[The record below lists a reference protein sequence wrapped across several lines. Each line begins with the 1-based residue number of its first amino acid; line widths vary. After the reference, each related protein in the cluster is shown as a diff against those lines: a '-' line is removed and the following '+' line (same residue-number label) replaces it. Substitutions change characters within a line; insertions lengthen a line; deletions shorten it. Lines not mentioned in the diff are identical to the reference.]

1 MAIKIRT
8 NLMLLL
14 SLVGPIIG
22 PTAVRLTLLVSLTN
36 LIYAQDD
43 KQQKDRQKEEISR
56 WIAELGQGQPGDNNQ
71 ATTAL
76 IGMGTEAIPYLLKVF
91 ESNPQLFRDQ
101 TLLNDHWIRLR
112 AAHCL
117 SQLNYTSIINILM
130 REIERDPH
138 PTMRHIYAIYLTR
151 HDLEKSIR
159 VLVEN
164 LKRAEFTIPDII
176 TTLKNINN
184 PFAISML
191 KPLLKADQSRVRL
204 AAAEIL
210 VFLGDA
216 SGAEILLSQRE
227 DPDLQLTA
235 ALLLPLEYKDTIL
248 PVLKRS
254 LTHTDPQV
262 RLKVVEK
269 LTDLGESGDM
279 QPKDKFSL
287 LLEALERES
296 DAWKRGSDL
305 FLNEIPLPADG
316 IIEMIGHPDG
326 YDPHGTA
333 ELRHTVIQKWRER
346 LEREEVE
353 WLEGLKPRREITGY
367 QKATIGNIDISHQQ
381 IDMSNYFCLTGRKAY
396 LIGAMDGS
404 FPPAGRLL
412 GDEGGLWAPPIKL
425 LDGFSLTIAETGS
438 SPWDLQGCR
447 NYQHQFSDNKL
458 IFERSDIVANRQDFV
473 LEDKPGLFSRLTI
486 RNLQNETRTITVH
499 LQSQI
504 NIRPAWRSGLPN
516 DIDIIQYRQG
526 QVMAEDRSRSE
537 ERLVFGATI
546 LPTEH
551 RIEGNRVTLSYS
563 LQLPANGKVSIS
575 FLFLKLAASKENE
588 FSTLLGQEDELIQ
601 QKRRTYQSIAFEGVQ
616 FDCSDPQVAKAF
628 VLAKLNLHM
637 LRLDLRPHLSASVFL
652 AGYPNY
658 ARVFGCDSF
667 YSISGADAIGFSDTA
682 GGTLETLAAAREN
695 PHGTPAGPIPHEIAT
710 SNRLIG
716 IGNAQEPSQF
726 VLACWQHYRW
736 IGNRRFLER
745 IYPICQKSISFLLS
759 QRDVDKDGY
768 VEGNGLIEAPGAGG
782 KTLEAAC
789 YLYSAYRGLAEM
801 SADLG
806 QSDMA
811 SQYEEQASDLKYK
824 FNRQW
829 WDKKN
834 QMWATGLETDG
845 SQHMKGFWS
854 VVFPMETQL
863 TTPGRAKLALNRIRK
878 EWVNA
883 WGGVHT
889 WEEDVSRQ
897 GSGVIT
903 TNIFGLV
910 GFQYG
915 QSQFGWEM
923 VKCAAMAPEQD
934 RMPGA
939 FVEMIPPGGSN
950 FIQLWSVG
958 PFLDMLVRG
967 LGGVEPN
974 ANQHSILLSP
984 VLPSDLTHFR
994 FKRLQVGEHVFSF
1007 SHYLQDDGIETSITH
1022 HSGSVPLNVKFCV
1035 KGRNISSISIDST
1048 SVPTETSEHSTFGY
1062 IQSMVKMTVPVG
1074 QTKRIRVPR
1083 D

>member
-1 MAIKIRT
+1 M
-8 NLMLLL
+8 
-14 SLVGPIIG
+14 
-22 PTAVRLTLLVSLTN
+22 
-36 LIYAQDD
+36 
-43 KQQKDRQKEEISR
+43 
-56 WIAELGQGQPGDNNQ
+56 
-71 ATTAL
+71 
-76 IGMGTEAIPYLLKVF
+76 
-91 ESNPQLFRDQ
+91 
-101 TLLNDHWIRLR
+101 
-112 AAHCL
+112 
-117 SQLNYTSIINILM
+117 
-130 REIERDPH
+130 
-138 PTMRHIYAIYLTR
+138 
-151 HDLEKSIR
+151 
-159 VLVEN
+159 
-164 LKRAEFTIPDII
+164 
-176 TTLKNINN
+176 
-184 PFAISML
+184 
-191 KPLLKADQSRVRL
+191 
-204 AAAEIL
+204 
-210 VFLGDA
+210 
-216 SGAEILLSQRE
+216 
-227 DPDLQLTA
+227 
-235 ALLLPLEYKDTIL
+235 
-248 PVLKRS
+248 
-254 LTHTDPQV
+254 
-262 RLKVVEK
+262 
-269 LTDLGESGDM
+269 
-279 QPKDKFSL
+279 
-287 LLEALERES
+287 ERE
-296 DAWKRGSDL
+296 
-305 FLNEIPLPADG
+305 G
-316 IIEMIGHPDG
+316 I
-326 YDPHGTA
+326 
-333 ELRHTVIQKWRER
+333 
-346 LEREEVE
+346 E
-353 WLEGLKPRREITGY
+353 WLEGLKPRQAVTGY
-367 QKATIGNIDISHQQ
+367 QRATIGDIDLSRHQM
-381 IDMSNYFCLTGRKAY
+381 DMGNYFCLTGRKAY

-412 GDEGGLWAPPIKL
+412 GDEGGFWAPPIKL
-425 LDGFSLTIAETGS
+425 LDGFSLTIAETGD

-458 IFERSDIVANRQDFV
+458 LFERSDITVNRQDFV

-486 RNLQNETRTITVH
+486 RNLKNEARTITVH

-516 DIDIIQYRQG
+516 DIDTIQYRQG
-526 QVMAEDRSRSE
+526 QVRAEDRSRPGE
-537 ERLVFGATI
+537 QLVFGAAI

-551 RIEGNRVTLSYS
+551 RIAGNRVTLSYS
-563 LQLPANGKVSIS
+563 LQLPAISKVSIS
-575 FLFLKLAASKENE
+575 FLFLKLVAGKENE
-588 FSTLLGQEDELIQ
+588 FSTLLGQEDELIR
-601 QKRRTYQSIAFEGVQ
+601 QKRRAYHGIAFEGVQ
-616 FDCSDPQVAKAF
+616 FACSDPQVAKAF

-637 LRLDLRPHLSASVFL
+637 LRLDLRPHLPASVFL

-695 PHGTPAGPIPHEIAT
+695 SHGTPAGPIPHEIAT

-726 VLACWQHYRW
+726 VAACWQHYRW
-736 IGNRRFLER
+736 TSDRRFLER
-745 IYPICQKSISFLLS
+745 IYPICQKSVSFLLS

-789 YLYSAYRGLAEM
+789 YLYAAYLGLAEM

-806 QSDMA
+806 QSNMA
-811 SQYEEQASDLKYK
+811 SQYEKQASDLKYK
-824 FNRQW
+824 FNQQW
-829 WDKKN
+829 WDEKN

-845 SQHMKGFWS
+845 SQHMNGFWS

-863 TTPGRAKLALNRIRK
+863 TTPGRAKLTLNRIRK

-897 GSGVIT
+897 GSGVVT

-950 FIQLWSVG
+950 LIQLWSVG
-958 PFLDMLVRG
+958 PFIDMLVRG

-994 FKRLQVGEHVFSF
+994 FERLQVGEHVFSF
-1007 SHYLQDDGIETSITH
+1007 SHYLQDDGIEPSITH
-1022 HSGSVPLNVKFCV
+1022 HSGSEPLNVKFCI
-1035 KGRNISSISIDST
+1035 KGHNISSIPIDGA
-1048 SVPTETSEHSTFGY
+1048 SVPIEASEHPIFGY
-1062 IQSMVKMTVPVG
+1062 VQSMVNIIVPIG
-1074 QTKRIRVPR
+1074 QTKRIRSPR

>member
-1 MAIKIRT
+1 
-8 NLMLLL
+8 
-14 SLVGPIIG
+14 
-22 PTAVRLTLLVSLTN
+22 
-36 LIYAQDD
+36 
-43 KQQKDRQKEEISR
+43 
-56 WIAELGQGQPGDNNQ
+56 
-71 ATTAL
+71 
-76 IGMGTEAIPYLLKVF
+76 
-91 ESNPQLFRDQ
+91 
-101 TLLNDHWIRLR
+101 
-112 AAHCL
+112 
-117 SQLNYTSIINILM
+117 
-130 REIERDPH
+130 
-138 PTMRHIYAIYLTR
+138 
-151 HDLEKSIR
+151 
-159 VLVEN
+159 
-164 LKRAEFTIPDII
+164 
-176 TTLKNINN
+176 
-184 PFAISML
+184 
-191 KPLLKADQSRVRL
+191 
-204 AAAEIL
+204 
-210 VFLGDA
+210 
-216 SGAEILLSQRE
+216 
-227 DPDLQLTA
+227 
-235 ALLLPLEYKDTIL
+235 
-248 PVLKRS
+248 
-254 LTHTDPQV
+254 
-262 RLKVVEK
+262 
-269 LTDLGESGDM
+269 
-279 QPKDKFSL
+279 
-287 LLEALERES
+287 
-296 DAWKRGSDL
+296 
-305 FLNEIPLPADG
+305 
-316 IIEMIGHPDG
+316 
-326 YDPHGTA
+326 
-333 ELRHTVIQKWRER
+333 
-346 LEREEVE
+346 
-353 WLEGLKPRREITGY
+353 
-367 QKATIGNIDISHQQ
+367 
-381 IDMSNYFCLTGRKAY
+381 
-396 LIGAMDGS
+396 
-404 FPPAGRLL
+404 
-412 GDEGGLWAPPIKL
+412 
-425 LDGFSLTIAETGS
+425 
-438 SPWDLQGCR
+438 
-447 NYQHQFSDNKL
+447 
-458 IFERSDIVANRQDFV
+458 
-473 LEDKPGLFSRLTI
+473 
-486 RNLQNETRTITVH
+486 
-499 LQSQI
+499 
-504 NIRPAWRSGLPN
+504 
-516 DIDIIQYRQG
+516 
-526 QVMAEDRSRSE
+526 
-537 ERLVFGATI
+537 
-546 LPTEH
+546 
-551 RIEGNRVTLSYS
+551 
-563 LQLPANGKVSIS
+563 
-575 FLFLKLAASKENE
+575 
-588 FSTLLGQEDELIQ
+588 
-601 QKRRTYQSIAFEGVQ
+601 
-616 FDCSDPQVAKAF
+616 
-628 VLAKLNLHM
+628 
-637 LRLDLRPHLSASVFL
+637 
-652 AGYPNY
+652 
-658 ARVFGCDSF
+658 
-667 YSISGADAIGFSDTA
+667 
-682 GGTLETLAAAREN
+682 
-695 PHGTPAGPIPHEIAT
+695 
-710 SNRLIG
+710 
-716 IGNAQEPSQF
+716 
-726 VLACWQHYRW
+726 
-736 IGNRRFLER
+736 
-745 IYPICQKSISFLLS
+745 LLS

-782 KTLEAAC
+782 KTLEAVC

-994 FKRLQVGEHVFSF
+994 FERLQVGEHVFSF

-1074 QTKRIRVPR
+1074 QTKRIRIPR

>member
-227 DPDLQLTA
+227 NPDLQLTA

-412 GDEGGLWAPPIKL
+412 GDEG
-425 LDGFSLTIAETGS
+425 
-438 SPWDLQGCR
+438 
-447 NYQHQFSDNKL
+447 
-458 IFERSDIVANRQDFV
+458 
-473 LEDKPGLFSRLTI
+473 
-486 RNLQNETRTITVH
+486 
-499 LQSQI
+499 
-504 NIRPAWRSGLPN
+504 
-516 DIDIIQYRQG
+516 
-526 QVMAEDRSRSE
+526 
-537 ERLVFGATI
+537 
-546 LPTEH
+546 
-551 RIEGNRVTLSYS
+551 
-563 LQLPANGKVSIS
+563 
-575 FLFLKLAASKENE
+575 
-588 FSTLLGQEDELIQ
+588 
-601 QKRRTYQSIAFEGVQ
+601 
-616 FDCSDPQVAKAF
+616 
-628 VLAKLNLHM
+628 
-637 LRLDLRPHLSASVFL
+637 
-652 AGYPNY
+652 
-658 ARVFGCDSF
+658 
-667 YSISGADAIGFSDTA
+667 
-682 GGTLETLAAAREN
+682 
-695 PHGTPAGPIPHEIAT
+695 
-710 SNRLIG
+710 
-716 IGNAQEPSQF
+716 
-726 VLACWQHYRW
+726 
-736 IGNRRFLER
+736 
-745 IYPICQKSISFLLS
+745 
-759 QRDVDKDGY
+759 
-768 VEGNGLIEAPGAGG
+768 
-782 KTLEAAC
+782 
-789 YLYSAYRGLAEM
+789 
-801 SADLG
+801 
-806 QSDMA
+806 
-811 SQYEEQASDLKYK
+811 
-824 FNRQW
+824 
-829 WDKKN
+829 
-834 QMWATGLETDG
+834 
-845 SQHMKGFWS
+845 
-854 VVFPMETQL
+854 
-863 TTPGRAKLALNRIRK
+863 
-878 EWVNA
+878 
-883 WGGVHT
+883 
-889 WEEDVSRQ
+889 
-897 GSGVIT
+897 
-903 TNIFGLV
+903 
-910 GFQYG
+910 
-915 QSQFGWEM
+915 
-923 VKCAAMAPEQD
+923 
-934 RMPGA
+934 
-939 FVEMIPPGGSN
+939 
-950 FIQLWSVG
+950 
-958 PFLDMLVRG
+958 
-967 LGGVEPN
+967 
-974 ANQHSILLSP
+974 
-984 VLPSDLTHFR
+984 
-994 FKRLQVGEHVFSF
+994 
-1007 SHYLQDDGIETSITH
+1007 
-1022 HSGSVPLNVKFCV
+1022 
-1035 KGRNISSISIDST
+1035 
-1048 SVPTETSEHSTFGY
+1048 
-1062 IQSMVKMTVPVG
+1062 
-1074 QTKRIRVPR
+1074 
-1083 D
+1083 

>member
-458 IFERSDIVANRQDFV
+458 LFERSDIVANRQDFV

-526 QVMAEDRSRSE
+526 QVRAEDRSRSE

-575 FLFLKLAASKENE
+575 FLFLKLAAGKENE

-736 IGNRRFLER
+736 TGNRRFLER

-994 FKRLQVGEHVFSF
+994 FERLQVGEHVFSF

-1035 KGRNISSISIDST
+1035 KGRNISSISIDGA
-1048 SVPTETSEHSTFGY
+1048 SVPTETSEHPTFGY
-1062 IQSMVKMTVPVG
+1062 IQSIVNITIPVG
-1074 QTKRIRVPR
+1074 QTKCIRVPR

>member
-458 IFERSDIVANRQDFV
+458 LFERSDIVANRQDFV

-526 QVMAEDRSRSE
+526 QVRAEDRSRSE

-575 FLFLKLAASKENE
+575 FLFLKLAAGKENE

-736 IGNRRFLER
+736 TGNRRFLER

-994 FKRLQVGEHVFSF
+994 FERLQVGEHVFSF

>member
-367 QKATIGNIDISHQQ
+367 QKATIGNMSISHQQ
-381 IDMSNYFCLTGRKAY
+381 IDMSSYFCLTGRKAY

-458 IFERSDIVANRQDFV
+458 LFERSDIVANRQDFV

-526 QVMAEDRSRSE
+526 QVRAEDRSRSE

-575 FLFLKLAASKENE
+575 FLFLKLAAGKENE

-994 FKRLQVGEHVFSF
+994 FERLQVGEHVFSF

>member
-130 REIERDPH
+130 REIECDPH

-458 IFERSDIVANRQDFV
+458 LFERSDIVVNRQDFV

-526 QVMAEDRSRSE
+526 QVRAEDRSRSE

-575 FLFLKLAASKENE
+575 FLFLKLAAGKENE
-588 FSTLLGQEDELIQ
+588 LSTLLGQEDELIQ

-736 IGNRRFLER
+736 TGNRRFLER

-829 WDKKN
+829 WDEKN

-939 FVEMIPPGGSN
+939 FVEMIPPRGSN

-994 FKRLQVGEHVFSF
+994 FERLQVGEHVFSF